1 MSQEHLL
8 LEDVSKMFEDMAKKT
23 REEDPSLSY
32 KWFTYSEA
40 CRKAAQRET
49 PERPELEGG
58 GAMWFFVCGDCHGAL
73 ESHDLY
79 CRHCGRRLDWDE

>member
-8 LEDVSKMFEDMAKKT
+8 LEDVSKMFEEMAKKT

-32 KWFTYSEA
+32 KWFTYCEV

-49 PERPELEGG
+49 PEKPEMEGSG
-58 GAMWFFVCGDCHGAL
+58 SMWFYVCGECHGL
-73 ESHDLY
+73 VDSRDIY
-79 CRHCGRRLDWDE
+79 CRHCGRRIDWDE